1 MSEVKIKAESRTQFG
16 KGAARRLR
24 RSGMVPAVL
33 YGHGTDPVHVA
44 LPGHDLMLALKQA
57 NVLLSVDLGDKA
69 ELTIPKQVQRD
80 PIKGFLEHVD
90 LLIVKRGE
98 RVVVD
103 VPVVLTGD
111 AGPGTTVSLDAT
123 TISLETEATHIPEQV
138 EISIEGAEAGF
149 QVHAGEA
156 TLPRGSTLNA
166 DPEQL
171 IVHVSAETEVA
182 VEAEETEAEG
192 EAAAAEGSAEQSE
205 SSSQE

>member
-24 RSGMVPAVL
+24 RTGMVPAVL

-44 LPGHDLMLALKQA
+44 LPGHELMLALKSSNA
-57 NVLLSVDLGDKA
+57 LLSVDLGDKA

-103 VPVVLTGD
+103 VPVVLVGD

-123 TISLETEATHIPEQV
+123 SLSLEAEATHIPEQV
-138 EISIEGAEAGF
+138 EVSIEGAEAGF
-149 QVHAGEA
+149 QLHAGEA
-156 TLPRGSTLNA
+156 KLPAGSTLNA
-166 DPEQL
+166 DPELL

-182 VEAEETEAEG
+182 VEAEEGAEG
-192 EAAAAEGSAEQSE
+192 AGEPAEAGAESAEAA
-205 SSSQE
+205 SQE